1 VAPIEL
7 SSKIAVARRFIMG
20 AGCLIKSL
28 SIEWLQWQSVV
39 LRSAHTQ
46 RKAAGN
52 NQGEKPVQ
60 DATGPKPVV
69 DNIDVRPGDHWTYQ
83 AIDNI
88 TGRTKFTADYTF
100 TEIRGHPLWTK
111 HHRYAARGL

>member
-83 AIDNI
+83 AIDDI

-100 TEIRGHPLWTK
+100 TEIRGQNL
-111 HHRYAARGL
+111 